1 MAKNIKYNKDF
12 EHYQP
17 SKFKLKRKKIL
28 AIGLLSTTL
37 LSGCNRTMFDT
48 KYGFNQ
54 ALVLGDDSAIVL
66 DVSKWADYSG
76 EQLQLI
82 TDDHFVLLTSSFDTN
97 CFYGDST
104 KYSIDEV
111 ALAAIQ
117 NKNELYH
124 LTDQKQQSNFNLDIL
139 DTELYYNKAITF
151 HQNRALILPIRAWTD
166 YQGEQLQVITPD
178 GLTLVLSSWNSK
190 LVSDHES
197 SLKAEEFA
205 QSYVGQDGVVTS
217 YVQDSASKNFNLD
230 IVDTAYTFNKAII
243 LKDETIT
250 ILPIQEW
257 KDYEGE
263 QLQIKISDGPTIV
276 TAAYDTI
283 LINDQ
288 NSTLKALDVA
298 KSLGDEKNII
308 DLTVEYSNAE
318 GKLNRTFFDF
328 DYGFSNGIISSS
340 GTASTVPI
348 VKWGDY
354 EGEQLQI
361 ILDSGDIIL
370 TSSVLLDLINGG
382 NPKINASTLARNYVT
397 DDQFV
402 IDLSNGDYSE
412 SGYNYD
418 YFDTVGK
425 FKYALKIVNGN
436 VTILPLKSWKDFYNN
451 DGDEYQ
457 EDSPNCEQLQL
468 VLPDDTALVTT
479 AYDTVLVNNTS
490 DIYEIAKVFL
500 GKDGVITNL
509 EEYVGS
515 PEVNGYNWAFLDT
528 RYLFSHAILSNE
540 DTTQVFPIQ
549 NWLDF
554 SEGEALQLNFYD
566 DSGILTSFVTTT
578 LIDPHTEGIEE
589 IIANAFVGNQEKAK
603 VKVHS

>member
-1 MAKNIKYNKDF
+1 M
-12 EHYQP
+12 
-17 SKFKLKRKKIL
+17 
-28 AIGLLSTTL
+28 
-37 LSGCNRTMFDT
+37 
-48 KYGFNQ
+48 
-54 ALVLGDDSAIVL
+54 
-66 DVSKWADYSG
+66 
-76 EQLQLI
+76 
-82 TDDHFVLLTSSFDTN
+82 
-97 CFYGDST
+97 
-104 KYSIDEV
+104 
-111 ALAAIQ
+111 
-117 NKNELYH
+117 
-124 LTDQKQQSNFNLDIL
+124 
-139 DTELYYNKAITF
+139 
-151 HQNRALILPIRAWTD
+151 PIRAWTD

-348 VKWGDY
+348 VKWGNY

-490 DIYEIAKVFL
+490 DI
-500 GKDGVITNL
+500 
-509 EEYVGS
+509 
-515 PEVNGYNWAFLDT
+515 
-528 RYLFSHAILSNE
+528 
-540 DTTQVFPIQ
+540 
-549 NWLDF
+549 
-554 SEGEALQLNFYD
+554 
-566 DSGILTSFVTTT
+566 
-578 LIDPHTEGIEE
+578 
-589 IIANAFVGNQEKAK
+589 
-603 VKVHS
+603 